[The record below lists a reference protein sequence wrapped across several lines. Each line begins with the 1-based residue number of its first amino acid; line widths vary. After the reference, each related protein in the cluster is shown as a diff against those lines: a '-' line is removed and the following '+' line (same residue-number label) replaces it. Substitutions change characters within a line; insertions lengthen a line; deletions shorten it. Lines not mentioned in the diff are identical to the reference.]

1 MIIKDGT
8 KYWTKPETGIQW
20 KGWAPPKD
28 QAKAVDIETTAY
40 ALLSLGVQKDLEGG
54 LPVLKWVTS
63 QRNPEG
69 GFSSTQVIEYWHTI
83 GLLQLSN
90 EILDTNPSTCT
101 LFFIIFYF
109 KIEFFF
115 QDTIIALQ
123 SLAEFATMVY
133 SPNFNMKVRLTSK
146 TPGVPFQKDF
156 TVDANNALVLQTAD
170 VRTPNKLVQLK
181 PHV

>member
-1 MIIKDGT
+1 MKDGT

-69 GFSSTQVIEYWHTI
+69 GFSSTQVTECHWSVVI
-83 GLLQLSN
+83 GQ
-90 EILDTNPSTCT
+90 
-101 LFFIIFYF
+101 
-109 KIEFFF
+109 
-115 QDTIIALQ
+115 
-123 SLAEFATMVY
+123 
-133 SPNFNMKVRLTSK
+133 
-146 TPGVPFQKDF
+146 
-156 TVDANNALVLQTAD
+156 
-170 VRTPNKLVQLK
+170 
-181 PHV
+181 

>member
-1 MIIKDGT
+1 MKFLFLYAPQCLLLIMKDGT

-69 GFSSTQVIEYWHTI
+69 GFSSTQVT
-83 GLLQLSN
+83 GLL
-90 EILDTNPSTCT
+90 
-101 LFFIIFYF
+101 
-109 KIEFFF
+109 
-115 QDTIIALQ
+115 
-123 SLAEFATMVY
+123 
-133 SPNFNMKVRLTSK
+133 
-146 TPGVPFQKDF
+146 
-156 TVDANNALVLQTAD
+156 
-170 VRTPNKLVQLK
+170 
-181 PHV
+181 